1 MEKAKGKEG
10 LLLRFHFFLDF
21 YNELVYNLVMDEF
34 TVYIKER
41 AFLAIILSV
50 VEVYKRETLGLLL
63 GYKGGNKFFVEY
75 AIPSQTAE
83 KKFSW
88 TEPKMRAIER
98 MTNITKNMSIDVIGD
113 YHSHTDYG
121 GEMAKAMPSGED
133 IADMQSGNVHIII
146 AVNPKLVKVKWRQNN
161 DGTISGTISNYHV
174 RISAATLIGEYKY
187 RRVKIICPSATGLSA

>member
-1 MEKAKGKEG
+1 
-10 LLLRFHFFLDF
+10 
-21 YNELVYNLVMDEF
+21 LVYNLAMDEF

-41 AFLAIILSV
+41 AFLAMILSV

-63 GYKGGNKFFVEY
+63 GYKGGNRFFVEY

-83 KKFSW
+83 RGFSW
-88 TEPKMRAIER
+88 TEPKARAFER

-113 YHSHTDYG
+113 YHSHTDFR
-121 GEMAKAMPSGED
+121 GEEARAIPSGED
-133 IADMQSGNVHIII
+133 IADMQKGNVHIII

-174 RISAATLIGEYKY
+174 RISAATPIGEYKY

>member
-1 MEKAKGKEG
+1 
-10 LLLRFHFFLDF
+10 
-21 YNELVYNLVMDEF
+21 LVYNLVMDEF

-41 AFLAIILSV
+41 AFLAMILSV

-63 GYKGGNKFFVEY
+63 GYKGGNRFFVEY

-174 RISAATLIGEYKY
+174 RISAATPIGEYKY